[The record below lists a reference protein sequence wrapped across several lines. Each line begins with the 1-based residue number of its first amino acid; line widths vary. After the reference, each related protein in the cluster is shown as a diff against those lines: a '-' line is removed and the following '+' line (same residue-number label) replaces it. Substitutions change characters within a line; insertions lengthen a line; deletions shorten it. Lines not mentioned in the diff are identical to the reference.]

1 MSEEVESEKID
12 KKKIET
18 VKYLLSSLFAR
29 KQKYLIVDGNT
40 KNRLIFANFPYER
53 TINYRSEPEDSL
65 CVVDVQDGVA
75 PILYEAFPIFDN
87 VIAELELLPFM
98 SAFNKSIANDKTK
111 WPVIEKDENSDK
123 LFVRIPGKEEGQDDQ
138 LMEVGRLLP
147 PDSSSYFKNIMDN
160 FMSWGPDKD
169 PIKEIEFD
177 IPQGHFDDPVI
188 YIDVPK
194 FFESRALRFP
204 VKDGLSIVSFKEYL
218 AKRNLPPHYKALVQY
233 RPEVN
238 AFKIAF
244 SHFDD
249 WVRCLS
255 LMPGT
260 MWLPFVA

>member
-1 MSEEVESEKID
+1 MDDEVKSEKID

-18 VKYLLSSLFAR
+18 IKYLLSSLFAR

-65 CVVDVQDGVA
+65 CVVDIQDEVA
-75 PILYEAFPIFDN
+75 PIFYEAFPIFEK

-98 SAFNKSIANDKTK
+98 SAFNKSFAADKTK
-111 WPVIEKDENSDK
+111 WPIIEKDDASDK
-123 LFVRIPGKEEGQDDQ
+123 LLVKIHDKEGTDQ
-138 LMEVGRLLP
+138 TIIVGRLLP
-147 PDSSSYFKNIMDN
+147 PDSASYFSNIMDN

-169 PIKEIEFD
+169 PIKEVEFD
-177 IPQGHFDDPVI
+177 IPQGHFDDPLI
-188 YIDVPK
+188 YIDIPK

-204 VKDGLSIVSFKEYL
+204 IKDGLSVVSFKEYL
-218 AKRNLPPHYKALVQY
+218 NKRNLPPHYKALVQY
-233 RPEVN
+233 RPDVN

-244 SHFDD
+244 EHFDD